1 MNISRTSAALAA
13 AAVLV
18 LAAPMGGA
26 FASHGADDG
35 PGHHHGTHH
44 HGTHHNG
51 ADDNGSH
58 HHGAYHHGP
67 NHT

>member
-1 MNISRTSAALAA
+1 MNIRRTSAALAA

-35 PGHHHGTHH
+35 PGHHQ
-44 HGTHHNG
+44 GTHHNG
-51 ADDNGSH
+51 ADDNGAH
-58 HHGAYHHGP
+58 HHGPHH
-67 NHT
+67 T